1 MAHEWRNNGE
11 PVNGEYIVDVDPEDG
26 SQVQTF
32 RGTTF
37 KEAADKLAGA
47 QFHASRRINELKRGQ
62 TPDPKKPRPSF
73 NPKPLTGDERFQ
85 ASQDLR
91 DPNKLTDV
99 ISQVVESQLGAP
111 LEEVRE
117 RLQRADDKEVED
129 AAIAETLAFFNETPE
144 WHPYVSAEN
153 KLKLWNYMQA
163 NNMAITAKNFGIAF
177 DRLMESK
184 SLAKNPEEVE
194 EAPEPVTERIVPQQS
209 TSRPRGS
216 FSTGIRSSD
225 VSGTSAPRPK
235 PKYTRQDIMTM
246 PKSVYAH
253 KLTNEA
259 GFAAVVDALG

>member
-1 MAHEWRNNGE
+1 MAFQWRNNGE
-11 PVNGEYIVDVDPEDG
+11 PVDGEYIVDVDPEDG

-32 RGTTF
+32 KGATF

-47 QFHASRRINELKRGQ
+47 QVHASRRINELKRGQ

-73 NPKPLTGDERFQ
+73 SPKPLTGDERFQ

-129 AAIAETLAFFNETPE
+129 AAITETLAFFNATPE

-153 KLKLWNYMQA
+153 KLKLWGYLQSH
-163 NNMAITAKNFGIAF
+163 NMATTAKNFGIAF
-177 DRLMESK
+177 DRLMESG
-184 SLAKNPEEVE
+184 SLAKNPEEVD
-194 EAPEPVTERIVPQQS
+194 EAPEPVTERIVPQQ

-225 VSGTSAPRPK
+225 VSGTSGATKSK
-235 PKYTRQDIMTM
+235 PKYTRQDILTM

-253 KLTNEA
+253 KLNNEA